1 MIAPA
6 PKAVVIGASA
16 GAIEALNT
24 ILPQLPQDFPLPILI
39 VVHLPEAHES
49 KLVELFRSQ
58 CAVNVLEAEDKLPID
73 ANTIYFAPPDY
84 HLLVEIGQWLS
95 LSVDPPVNYS
105 RPSIDVLFE
114 SAAAAY
120 GNRLVGII
128 LTGANHDGALG
139 LRRIVDAGG
148 QAVVQCPDSAHA
160 PAMPQAALAVTP
172 EAQPMPLG
180 QIVSYLRNLG
190 SSL

>member
-16 GAIEALNT
+16 GAIDALST
-24 ILPQLPQDFPLPILI
+24 ILPQLPPDFPLPILI

-73 ANTIYFAPPDY
+73 ANAVYFAPPDY
-84 HLLVEIGQWLS
+84 HLLVEIDQCFS

-114 SAAAAY
+114 SAADAY
-120 GNRLVGII
+120 GNRLLGII

-139 LRRIVDAGG
+139 LRSIVDAGG
-148 QAVVQCPDSAHA
+148 QAVVQRPDSAYA

-172 EAQPMPLG
+172 EAQPMTLA